1 MKKVLILGYIAAAL
15 IISNYANASI
25 SYDAPAEIES
35 ASFDPSTSSLRVFG
49 SLPNPCA
56 KSRAILLQ
64 NEFNPEQ
71 LTLVIS
77 TVKEQDIC
85 ISVRDEFD
93 VSISMKELARMS
105 RLQLNPGATYR
116 VKTANFNYEFEI
128 SGLDLLN

>member
-35 ASFDPSTSSLRVFG
+35 ASFDPSTSSLRVLG

-56 KSRAILLQ
+56 KSRAILVQSDLSHD
-64 NEFNPEQ
+64 Q
-71 LTLVIS
+71 LTLVITS
-77 TVKEQDIC
+77 VTEEDLC
-85 ISVRDEFD
+85 ISVRDAFE
-93 VSISMKELARMS
+93 VSVSMKELARMS
-105 RLQLNPGATYR
+105 RLQLDPATTYR

-128 SGLDLLN
+128 SGLDLLK